1 MHYLLAVVEGKTEES
16 IISSFVRSKV
26 GQSPKGYG
34 KIEVVSIL
42 THGNQG
48 YTGLVDMAEKC
59 IDDYLRNPDNCYSEE
74 DDSYE
79 KWLVFDYDDIDSK
92 KITLD
97 ELKRRAESAGF
108 KCIISKPNIEYFI
121 LSLLGNYEFANSVNP
136 SNYMQKIKDLIDD
149 LNEKDLLDKTGFT
162 DALKIPPYSK
172 RAYWCKNCLFAIFSL
187 HPELIDRIL
196 DSKSSHTSRYSEIPT
211 LLNRILELLK
221 VE

>member
-1 MHYLLAVVEGKTEES
+1 
-16 IISSFVRSKV
+16 
-26 GQSPKGYG
+26 
-34 KIEVVSIL
+34 
-42 THGNQG
+42 
-48 YTGLVDMAEKC
+48 
-59 IDDYLRNPDNCYSEE
+59 
-74 DDSYE
+74 
-79 KWLVFDYDDIDSK
+79 
-92 KITLD
+92 
-97 ELKRRAESAGF
+97 
-108 KCIISKPNIEYFI
+108 
-121 LSLLGNYEFANSVNP
+121 
-136 SNYMQKIKDLIDD
+136 MQKIKELIDD